1 MHTKERLFACTYEGC
16 NKEFCDRE
24 GLIQHEDSHIRKGL
38 QTCGYESCNQTF
50 SKPFQLHCHYREEH
64 EKTITP
70 AEDIRPIRLR
80 LSQPKKPDPASLED
94 GPRKRLLI
102 RLPTTKTLGGT
113 STSAPTEVNEYC
125 SELKTCAEWSNNRM
139 EGKSSRRNARLP
151 NSSSGISST
160 SEASGKDQVS
170 SDGFKITP
178 TAIPQNLTPNVRP
191 LAPAPQPSVNA
202 GSAENNDCRPY
213 TNGQSGGY
221 GTSGYTRVCGVYS
234 REIASPEKK
243 IKRTGGRY
251 RCPRCDTP
259 FTRAR
264 AVMKHFVECIAK
276 YGNPDSLKWTDHPS
290 LQGTVKF
297 YARNGH
303 QGQEDAF
310 LLQAANVGRIEKRR
324 RELSKDSLLRKIV
337 RRPLSPVIKSN
348 TRSVGPVYKPPGRDA
363 LLQQD
368 LVRPIHKRRDAARR
382 SNYSLE
388 TIARDVLLA
397 MGSHPSMDPL
407 NAHLDTLRKRFGN
420 VGLESNMSTFRWDL
434 VDPQPELEL
443 EPKPEPGRQIERQV
457 EPEQSTSKPS
467 EAEGNTMRCK
477 SGNVQ
482 RHHGVPSRSS
492 TKQNTLHNEVS
503 FNVSLPGM
511 THFGPMSTVYSGVF
525 DRDSSA
531 RLISNGD
538 LWTAIFTML
547 ECRYGKQNFVIRA
560 AVSKHTGD
568 TIGWVACHEVD
579 TPQAKPVD
587 PSVYLDWTTAAHL
600 LPSQISRFTAT
611 KQSAEEKS
619 ERLNKRMIGQGLAS
633 TIQARAT
640 EAQLYLVPIR
650 RLVINALVVHP
661 LHQGHGIA
669 SVLLKSITEVA
680 DRKKIPV
687 WVQAPEDP
695 AIAQGVLKVGLF
707 RRAGFTCAGELNL
720 DLDAYTSEPQERD
733 EETGVTFGT
742 YKWNYMLRW
751 PQLVVPK
758 TTTAV
763 KRATNISL
771 A

>member
-1 MHTKERLFACTYEGC
+1 MHTKESPFACTYEGC
-16 NKEFCDRE
+16 NKKFCDRE

-38 QTCGYESCNQTF
+38 QTCCYKSCNQTF

-70 AEDIRPIRLR
+70 AEEIRPIRLR
-80 LSQPKKPDPASLED
+80 LSQPKRPNPASLED
-94 GPRKRLLI
+94 GKRKRLLI
-102 RLPTTKTLGGT
+102 RLPITKTLGGT
-113 STSAPTEVNEYC
+113 STSAPTEANEDC
-125 SELKTCAEWSNNRM
+125 SESKTCAKWSTNRM
-139 EGKSSRRNARLP
+139 EGKSSHRNARPP
-151 NSSSGISST
+151 NSSSSISST
-160 SEASGKDQVS
+160 SETSGKYQVS
-170 SDGFKITP
+170 SDGSKIAP
-178 TAIPQNLTPNVRP
+178 IAIPQILTPNVRP

-202 GSAENNDCRPY
+202 RSAENNDCRPY
-213 TNGQSGGY
+213 TNGRSGGY
-221 GTSGYTRVCGVYS
+221 GTSGYTRVCGAYS
-234 REIASPEKK
+234 REIASPVKK

-264 AVMKHFVECIAK
+264 AVMNHFVGCIAK

-290 LQGTVKF
+290 LQRTVKLN
-297 YARNGH
+297 AHKGH
-303 QGQEDAF
+303 QGQEDGF
-310 LLQAANVGRIEKRR
+310 SLQAANVGRIEKRR
-324 RELSKDSLLRKIV
+324 RELSKDSLLRDLV
-337 RRPLSPVIKSN
+337 RRPLSPVVKSN
-348 TRSVGPVYKPPGRDA
+348 TGSVRPVYKPLGRDA

-368 LVRPIHKRRDAARR
+368 LVRPIHKRQDAVRR
-382 SNYSLE
+382 STYRLE

-434 VDPQPELEL
+434 VDPQPELGL

-457 EPEQSTSKPS
+457 EPEQSAPKPS

-477 SGNVQ
+477 SSNVQ
-482 RHHGVPSRSS
+482 RHHAVPSSLPSRSS
-492 TKQNTLHNEVS
+492 TNQNTLHNEVS
-503 FNVSLPGM
+503 FDVSLPEM
-511 THFGPMSTVYSGVF
+511 THFGLMSTVYSDGF

-531 RLISNGD
+531 RLMPDGD

-547 ECRYGKQNFVIRA
+547 ECRYDKQNFVIRA
-560 AVSKHTGD
+560 AVSKNTGD
-568 TIGWVACHEVD
+568 VIGWVACHEVD

-619 ERLNKRMIGQGLAS
+619 ERWNKRMIGQGLAS

-661 LHQGHGIA
+661 LHQGHGVA
-669 SVLLKSITEVA
+669 SELLKSITEVA

-687 WVQAPEDP
+687 WVQTPEDP
-695 AIAQGVLKVGLF
+695 AIAQGVLKVELF
-707 RRAGFTCAGELNL
+707 RRAGFMCAGELNL
-720 DLDAYTSEPQERD
+720 DLDVYTSGPQERD
-733 EETGVTFGT
+733 ETGTTLGT

-751 PQLVVPK
+751 PQLIVPK
-758 TTTAV
+758 T
-763 KRATNISL
+763 N
-771 A
+771 